1 MSYRMRT
8 QYAIDHFLK
17 KAILMSAK
25 IPMNCRNRTESKV
38 FCYPSLLLT
47 TVTA

>member
-8 QYAIDHFLK
+8 QYAIDHFFEV
-17 KAILMSAK
+17 MSAK